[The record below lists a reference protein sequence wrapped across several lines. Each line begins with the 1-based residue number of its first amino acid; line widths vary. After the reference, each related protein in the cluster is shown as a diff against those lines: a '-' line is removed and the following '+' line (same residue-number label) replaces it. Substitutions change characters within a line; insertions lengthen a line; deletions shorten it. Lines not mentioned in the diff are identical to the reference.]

1 MTGWLWRRKPAEPG
15 RVPGGSMR
23 SAASTGQVPLPPLGV
38 YCLASG
44 LAGTGAGGAAS
55 LLFAGTARVI
65 TWCAVTAA
73 ISITA
78 GIVYAA
84 DSGRD
89 AAVAGDRAGKGC
101 RR

>member
-1 MTGWLWRRKPAEPG
+1 
-15 RVPGGSMR
+15 MR
-23 SAASTGQVPLPPLGV
+23 SAARTGQVPLPPLGV

-44 LAGTGAGGAAS
+44 LAATGAGSAVS
-55 LLFAGTARVI
+55 LLFAGTARVVA
-65 TWCAVTAA
+65 WCAVTAA

-84 DSGRD
+84 VTGRD
-89 AAVAGDRAGKGC
+89 TDTAGDRTGKGC